1 MTVET
6 FLGGDLLDDLIVRG
20 DFKTAEGPCEHDQTF
35 EPPGGVEQ
43 LLLGDLPERLLSHLL
58 LRRLELVINRDVPN
72 PVHQVLMDFA
82 CLGFAVS
89 RSRMA

>member
-6 FLGGDLLDDLIVRG
+6 FLGGDLLDDLIVPG